1 MKRAS
6 GFTLIE
12 LMISVAIVAIVVA
25 IALPNYKEY
34 VLRSHRADAQA
45 ALLDMAARQE
55 RFLAQ
60 NNSYTTLIAPANGL
74 NMGTT
79 TSAEGYYNLSV
90 GVCAGG
96 NISTCYVL
104 TASATGS
111 QAADT
116 DCKDITFDSI
126 GNRGPTTADC
136 W

>member
-1 MKRAS
+1 MKKTS

-12 LMISVAIVAIVVA
+12 LMISVAIVAVIVA
-25 IALPNYKEY
+25 IALPNYRDY

-60 NNSYTTLIAPANGL
+60 NNSYTTLISEAAGL

-111 QAADT
+111 QLGDT
-116 DCKDITFDSI
+116 ECLNITFDSI
-126 GNRGPTTADC
+126 GVRGPTTADC

>member
-12 LMISVAIVAIVVA
+12 LMITVAIIAIIVA
-25 IALPNYKEY
+25 IALPNYRSY
-34 VLRSHRADAQA
+34 TLRSHRADAQA

-60 NNSYTTLIAPANGL
+60 NNTYTTVVDAANGL

-79 TSAEGYYNLSV
+79 TSAEGYYNISATA
-90 GVCAGG
+90 CAGG
-96 NISTCYVL
+96 NISTCYLL
-104 TASATGS
+104 TAAATGS
-111 QAADT
+111 QLGDT
-116 DCKDITFDSI
+116 ECLSVTFDSI
-126 GNRGPTTADC
+126 GTRGGTTADC